1 MIIFFFRPIFF
12 RKVIFDQINP
22 SILEILNYNIS
33 KPVKKLPYIF
43 FNARFLQ
50 ITVLSA
56 VLLITSCAT
65 PKNTNYFPEI
75 KDETIPNKSP
85 VQEPQIQINDLLSI
99 IVSSSNPEA
108 SAIFNAPNES
118 SNITSNAATST
129 NTLTIGYLV
138 NQNGDIMFPVLGSIH
153 VVGMTKF
160 QLSTLLTQKIIDKKL
175 LIDPIV
181 TIRYLN
187 FKVSVMGEVGRP
199 GVFTTP
205 TEKLSI
211 LEALSFAGDITIYG
225 EKNDVLLIRENDK
238 GEKIIKHLDLTN
250 QNILSSPYYYL
261 KSNDVVIVASNGG
274 RLVKEKN
281 SQTIPIFFAI
291 LSFLI
296 VAISQVK
303 FH

>member
-1 MIIFFFRPIFF
+1 MA
-12 RKVIFDQINP
+12 
-22 SILEILNYNIS
+22 ILLG
-33 KPVKKLPYIF
+33 
-43 FNARFLQ
+43 A
-50 ITVLSA
+50 
-56 VLLITSCAT
+56 SCAT
-65 PKNTNYFPEI
+65 PKNTNYFPQL
-75 KDETIPNKSP
+75 KDEIIANKLP
-85 VQEPQIQINDLLSI
+85 VPEPEIQINDLLSI

-118 SNITSNAATST
+118 TNLTSSAATSL

-138 NQNGDIMFPVLGSIH
+138 NQNGDITFPVFGQIH

-160 QLSTLLTQKIIDKKL
+160 QLSNLITQKILEKKL
-175 LIDPIV
+175 LIDPII

-238 GEKIIKHLDLTN
+238 GEKIVRHLDLTS
-250 QNILSSPYYYL
+250 QDILSSPYYYL
-261 KSNDVVIVASNGG
+261 KSNDVLIVSSNGG
-274 RLVKEKN
+274 RIAKEKN
-281 SQTIPIFFAI
+281 AQTLPIFFAV

-296 VAISQVK
+296 VAVSQIK
-303 FH
+303 F

>member
-1 MIIFFFRPIFF
+1 LKHINFLLFKTDRTSYSRNQFFPFLAII
-12 RKVIFDQINP
+12 
-22 SILEILNYNIS
+22 
-33 KPVKKLPYIF
+33 
-43 FNARFLQ
+43 
-50 ITVLSA
+50 A
-56 VLLITSCAT
+56 VLFGTSCAT
-65 PKNTNYFPEI
+65 PKNTNYFPQV
-75 KDETIPNKSP
+75 KDEIIANKLP
-85 VQEPQIQINDLLSI
+85 VPEPEIQINDLLSI

-118 SNITSNAATST
+118 TGLTSSAATSL

-138 NQNGDIMFPVLGSIH
+138 NQNGDITFPIFGQIH

-160 QLSTLLTQKIIDKKL
+160 QLSNLITQKILDKKL
-175 LIDPIV
+175 LIDPII

-238 GEKIIKHLDLTN
+238 GEKIVRHLDLTN
-250 QNILSSPYYYL
+250 QDILSSPYYYL
-261 KSNDVVIVASNGG
+261 KSNDVLIVSSNGG
-274 RLVKEKN
+274 RIAKEKN
-281 SQTIPIFFAI
+281 AQTLPIFFAV

-296 VAISQVK
+296 VAVSQIK
-303 FH
+303 F

>member
-1 MIIFFFRPIFF
+1 MRYSIFRAFSAFTVKFPDKGFQYSCYLFF
-12 RKVIFDQINP
+12 
-22 SILEILNYNIS
+22 ILFVS
-33 KPVKKLPYIF
+33 
-43 FNARFLQ
+43 
-50 ITVLSA
+50 
-56 VLLITSCAT
+56 SCAS
-65 PKNTNYFPEI
+65 PKEMNYFPQI
-75 KDETIPNKSP
+75 KDEIVSNKYPLS
-85 VQEPQIQINDLLSI
+85 EPQIQINDLLSI
-99 IVSSSNPEA
+99 IVTSSSPEA

-118 SNITSNAATST
+118 TNITSLAATSI

-138 NQNGDIMFPVLGSIH
+138 NQNGDIQFPVLGQIH
-153 VVGMTKF
+153 VLGLTKF
-160 QLSTLLTQKIIDKKL
+160 QLSSIITEKIIEKKL

-187 FKVSVMGEVGRP
+187 FKVSVMGEVSRP

-225 EKNDVLLIRENDK
+225 EKNNVLLIRENEK
-238 GEKIIKHLDLTN
+238 GEKIVKRLNLTD
-250 QNILSSPYYYL
+250 QSILSSPYYYL
-261 KSNDVVIVASNGG
+261 KSNDVLIVSSNGQ

-296 VAISQVK
+296 VAVSQVK
-303 FH
+303 F

>member
-1 MIIFFFRPIFF
+1 MPQFFW
-12 RKVIFDQINP
+12 
-22 SILEILNYNIS
+22 L
-33 KPVKKLPYIF
+33 
-43 FNARFLQ
+43 FL
-50 ITVLSA
+50 VLF
-56 VLLITSCAT
+56 VCSCAT
-65 PKNTNYFPEI
+65 PKNINYFPQI
-75 KDETIPNKSP
+75 QDETIANKSP
-85 VQEPQIQINDLLSI
+85 IQEPQIQINDLLSI
-99 IVSSSNPEA
+99 IVTSSSAEA

-118 SNITSNAATST
+118 SGITSSAATST

-138 NQNGDIMFPVLGSIH
+138 NQNGDILFPVLGQIH
-153 VVGMTKF
+153 VQGLTKY
-160 QLSTLLTQKIIDKKL
+160 QLTTLISGKIIEKKL

-187 FKVSVMGEVGRP
+187 FKVSVLGEVSRA
-199 GVFTTP
+199 GVYTTP

-225 EKNDVLLIRENDK
+225 ERNNILLIRENDK

-261 KSNDVVIVASNGG
+261 KSNDVLIVSSNGG
-274 RLVKEKN
+274 RLAKEKN
-281 SQTIPIFFAI
+281 SQTMPIFFAV

-303 FH
+303 FK